1 MFELFGTSIVG
12 LLGDPQVMF
21 LLAFGSILGV
31 VFSALPGLNATLGV
45 AVLLPVTFTMT
56 PGIGI
61 GFLTS
66 IYIGAMCG
74 GLFGATLLRIPGN
87 PSSVATTFDG
97 YPLAQRGFAVKALS
111 TGILANFVGGILGLL
126 ALVGLAPVIARFAL
140 SFGPYEMTVLTL
152 MAMLLVVTLSSENM
166 VKGLIAAALGLAVSI
181 VGFSPMDGAARL
193 TFGQVS
199 LTGGFAIVPVIVG
212 LFAISQVLREAARQP
227 VKVSVDLDVKGIAV
241 TLREIRDNLWN
252 MFRSSMI
259 GVWIGV
265 LPGIGS
271 SASSL
276 VAWAVAKQSSKT
288 PEEFGKGS
296 IEGIWASESSNNAN
310 VGGSLLPLLTLGIPG
325 DAVTALMIA
334 GFMIHGLQPGPLMF
348 AQQPGIIADIYAAF
362 LYATIIVLIFQIATL
377 RIFPRILLVPKY
389 YLLPIMVVL
398 TVVGAYS
405 ADNQASDV
413 FVMLAFG
420 LVGLVLERYGY
431 PIAVLV
437 LGYILGPILE
447 LNLRRALTFDAGD
460 LTPFVTRPVSATLVA
475 VTVLAMAYIFWANMK
490 GKRIHFEDD

>member
-1 MFELFGTSIVG
+1 MFELFGNSILA
-12 LLGDPQVMF
+12 LLSDPQVMF

-31 VFSALPGLNATLGV
+31 MISALPGLNATLGV
-45 AVLLPVTFTMT
+45 AVLLPVTYSMS

-111 TGILANFVGGILGLL
+111 TGILANFVGGVAGLI
-126 ALVGLAPVIARFAL
+126 ALVALAPIIAKFAL
-140 SFGPYEMTVLTL
+140 SFGPYEMTVLTI
-152 MAMLLVVTLSSENM
+152 MAMLLVVTLSSENV

-181 VGFSPMDGAARL
+181 VGFSPMDGAPRL

-199 LTGGFAIVPVIVG
+199 LSGGFGIVPVIVG
-212 LFAISQVLREAARQP
+212 LFAISQILREVARQP
-227 VKVSVDLDVKGIAV
+227 VKPKLDLDVKGIGV
-241 TLREIRDNLWN
+241 TLREVRDNLWN
-252 MFRSSMI
+252 MFRSSMV

-296 IEGIWASESSNNAN
+296 VEGIWASETSNNAN

-348 AQQPGIIADIYAAF
+348 AQQPGIISDIYAAF
-362 LYATIIVLIFQIATL
+362 LYATIIVLAFQIATL

-389 YLLPIMVVL
+389 YLLPIMVVM

-413 FVMLAFG
+413 IVMLGFG
-420 LVGLVLERYGY
+420 LAGLLLERHGY

-437 LGYILGPILE
+437 LGFILGPILE
-447 LNLRRALTFDAGD
+447 LNLRRALTFEAGD
-460 LTPFVTRPVSATLVA
+460 LSPFVTRPVSATLIV
-475 VTVLAMAYIFWANMK
+475 VTLAALGYIFWAQRK
-490 GKRIHFEDD
+490 GKRVVFEDD

>member
-1 MFELFGTSIVG
+1 MLELFGTSLVG
-12 LLGDPQVMF
+12 VMTDPQVML
-21 LLAFGSILGV
+21 LLAMGAILGV

-45 AVLLPVTFTMT
+45 AVLLPVTYSMT

-61 GFLTS
+61 GFLTA

-97 YPLAQRGFAVKALS
+97 YPLAQRGFAVKALG
-111 TGILANFVGGILGLL
+111 TGVFANFFGGVIGLL
-126 ALVGLAPVIARFAL
+126 ALVLLAPMIARFAL
-140 SFGPYEMTVLTL
+140 SFGPYEMTVLTI
-152 MAMLLVVTLSSENM
+152 MAMLLVITLSSDN
-166 VKGLIAAALGLAVSI
+166 VIKGLIAATLGMSISI

-193 TFGQVS
+193 TFGQVN
-199 LTGGFAIVPVIVG
+199 LTGGFGVVPVIVG
-212 LFAISQVLREAARQP
+212 LFAISQIIREVSRQP
-227 VKVSVDLDVKGIAV
+227 RRVSIDLDVKGLGV
-241 TLREIRDNLWN
+241 TMRELRDNIWN
-252 MFRSSMI
+252 IFRSSMI

-271 SASSL
+271 SASSV

-362 LYATIIVLIFQIATL
+362 LYATVVVLIFQLATL
-377 RIFPRILLVPKY
+377 RIFPRILQVPKY

-405 ADNQASDV
+405 ADNLSTDV
-413 FVMLAFG
+413 FVMLGFG
-420 LVGLVLERYGY
+420 LIGLLLERFGY
-431 PIAVLV
+431 SIAVLV

-447 LNLRRALTFDAGD
+447 LNLRRALTFEGGD
-460 LTPFVTRPVSATLVA
+460 LTPFVTRPISAALVGLTL
-475 VTVLAMAYIFWANMK
+475 LALAYIAYAQFK
-490 GKRIHFEDD
+490 GRRIHFEDD